1 MQTVQKDPH
10 QNQTFLH
17 EREKEM
23 RNTEMIPQTP
33 VSFRRSVRPAQSRV
47 LTSGDAGKIIPIR
60 MEPVLREESVSGR
73 VGITVEMEE
82 TPEVV
87 SNAVHGTL
95 QTWFVPYLAMNQFF
109 GSLEEFN
116 RRYMKQESLID
127 VTNSPGV
134 QPFFEK
140 NNYWNGVAEVVFS
153 LPIENDTPAMGQG
166 VKSFY
171 DIMGIHL
178 PKSGEINTSYVQAYN
193 CVVNHRRKAR
203 SPQLATRNEFD
214 HSLAECFWPSA
225 GMSRIVAAYDD
236 KLIAGEV
243 KLRDLTFKAPVGVE
257 NAVAGIETGMRVIDN
272 PSNEGTLR
280 ELLHTS
286 LDGNQQ
292 VWAELTEGS
301 NATMN
306 LADIDQA
313 RKTAAFA
320 KLRTLYDGQTD
331 DYIIDMLMQGL
342 SVPLEMMKDP
352 ILVGRSSG
360 TFDFSQRYATDA
372 ANLDQSASRGMLT
385 LNHRVAVPQTTT
397 GGILVTTLEM
407 APERVWERSKE
418 HFMQMTDP
426 DQFPNALVDYLDPE
440 KVTVATKDEF
450 DLNHSTPTQVLG
462 YRPKNDEW
470 RRNDVRVGG
479 RFLRPDN
486 DAYKEDRARIWAAE
500 AVDPQ
505 LNTDFYL
512 VTSLPKKVFADQ
524 TADGFEILAMQ
535 DLNISTNIQFGDNLL
550 ETDGS
555 SDYDYITAQ
564 VDADQGTTP

>member
-1 MQTVQKDPH
+1 
-10 QNQTFLH
+10 
-17 EREKEM
+17 M

-33 VSFRRSVRPAQSRV
+33 VSFKRSVRPAQARV
-47 LTSGDAGKIIPIR
+47 LTSADAGKIIPIR

-73 VGITVEMEE
+73 VGVTVEMEE

-87 SNAVHGTL
+87 SNAVHGNM
-95 QTWFVPYLAMNQFF
+95 QTWFVPYLAMEQFF
-109 GSLEEFN
+109 GSLEEYN
-116 RRYMKQESLID
+116 RRYMKEESLVD
-127 VTNSPGV
+127 VTNAPGV
-134 QPFFEK
+134 QPFFNK
-140 NNYWNGVAEVVFS
+140 NIFYGVTEEVFS
-153 LPIENDTPAMGQG
+153 LPIDSDTNAVNAG

-178 PKSGEINTSYVQAYN
+178 PKSGEINSAYVQAYN
-193 CVVNHRRKAR
+193 CIVNHRRKAR
-203 SPQLATRNEFD
+203 SPQLAIRNEYD
-214 HSLAECFWPSA
+214 HRLAECFWPTA

-243 KLRDLTFKAPVGVE
+243 KLRDLTFKAPVGYDV
-257 NAVAGIETGMRVIDN
+257 NIAGDSTLAFQKSN
-272 PSNEGTLR
+272 QTPSADGTLQGFVQAFKSGSP
-280 ELLHTS
+280 EGQLF
-286 LDGNQQ
+286 
-292 VWAELTEGS
+292 AELTEGS

-320 KLRTLYDGQTD
+320 KLRTLYSGQTD

-352 ILVGRSSG
+352 MLVGRSSG

-372 ANLDQSASRGMLT
+372 ANLDASATRGMLT
-385 LNHRVAVPQTTT
+385 LNHRVSVPQTTT
-397 GGILVTTLEM
+397 GGILVTTLEI

-418 HFMQMTDP
+418 HFMKMTDP

-479 RFLRPDN
+479 RFIRPD
-486 DAYKEDRARIWAAE
+486 DDSYKEDRARIWAAE

-512 VTSLPKKVFADQ
+512 VTNLPKKVFADQ
-524 TADGFEILAMQ
+524 NSDGFEILAMQ
-535 DLNISTNIQFGDNLL
+535 DLRISTNIQFGDNLL
-550 ETDGS
+550 ETDGT
-555 SDYDYITAQ
+555 SDYDYITSQ
-564 VDADQGTTP
+564 VDADQGTTTP

>member
-1 MQTVQKDPH
+1 
-10 QNQTFLH
+10 
-17 EREKEM
+17 M
-23 RNTEMIPQTP
+23 RPTEQIPQTP
-33 VSFRRSVRPAQSRV
+33 VSFRRTTRPAQSRV
-47 LTSGDAGKIIPIR
+47 LTSADAGKIIPLR
-60 MEPVLREESVSGR
+60 MEPVLREEVVSGR
-73 VGITVEMEE
+73 VGVTVEMAE

-87 SNAVHGTL
+87 SNAVHGKL
-95 QTWFVPYLAMNQFF
+95 QTWFVPYLAMEQFF

-116 RRYMKQESLID
+116 RRYMKEDSLLD
-127 VTNSPGV
+127 MSNAPGV
-134 QPFFEK
+134 QPFFNK
-140 NNYWNGVAEVVFS
+140 NTFYGATEELYS
-153 LPIENDTPAMGQG
+153 LPIENDANAIAAG

-178 PKSGEINTSYVQAYN
+178 PKTGEINSSYVQAYN

-203 SPQLATRNEFD
+203 SPQLALRNEFD
-214 HSLAECFWPSA
+214 HRLAECFWPTA
-225 GMSRIVAAYDD
+225 GMTRIVAAYDD

-243 KLRDLTFKAPVGVE
+243 KLRDLTFKAPVGVDTFP
-257 NAVAGIETGMRVIDN
+257 GTDTGMRIVDN
-272 PSNEGTLR
+272 SGGDGTLGGM
-280 ELLHTS
+280 LNAS
-286 LDGNQQ
+286 LGGNQQ
-292 VWAELTEGS
+292 VWAELTTGS

-320 KLRTLYDGQTD
+320 KLRTLYSGQTD

-352 ILVGRSSG
+352 MLVGRSEG
-360 TFDFSQRYATDA
+360 TFNFNQRYATDA
-372 ANLDQSASRGMLT
+372 ANLDASATRGLLS
-385 LNHRVAVPQTTT
+385 LNHRVSVPQTTT
-397 GGILVTTLEM
+397 GGILVTTLEI
-407 APERVWERSKE
+407 APERVWERAKD
-418 HFMQMTDP
+418 HYMHMTDP
-426 DQFPNALVDYLDPE
+426 AQFPNALVDYLDPE

-450 DLNHSTPTQVLG
+450 DVNHSTPTQVFG

-479 RFLRPDN
+479 RFIRPDD

-500 AVDPQ
+500 AVDPA

-512 VTSLPKKVFADQ
+512 VTNLPKKVFADQ
-524 TADGFEILAMQ
+524 ASDGFEILAMQ
-535 DLNISTNIQFGDNLL
+535 DLKISTNIQFGDNLL

-564 VDADQGTTP
+564 VDADQGTPTA